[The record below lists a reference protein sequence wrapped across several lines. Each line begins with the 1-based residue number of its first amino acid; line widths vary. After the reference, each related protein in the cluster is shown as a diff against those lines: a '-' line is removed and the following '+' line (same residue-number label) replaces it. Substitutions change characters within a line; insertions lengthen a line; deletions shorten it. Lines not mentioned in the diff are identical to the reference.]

1 MIRDIRFDDEFYL
14 DYSDA
19 PEQVQRAMDKLVR
32 MIADSGQ
39 FPNSMAV
46 HKAHKLDLWIGYVT
60 RVRQHWRVLFT
71 LGDDYVTFYRL
82 LDHPATNDY
91 LRAIAP

>member
-1 MIRDIRFDDEFYL
+1 MIRDIQFDEAFYV
-14 DYSDA
+14 DYTDA

-32 MIADSGQ
+32 MMADSGN

-71 LGDDYVTFYRL
+71 LNEDHVCFNRL
-82 LDHPATNDY
+82 MDHQTTNDY
-91 LRAIAP
+91 LRAIS